1 MIKKILLNLEK
12 TKIIGVCD
20 KICLYSLFA
29 IAFFLPISKATI
41 EIFIYL
47 SIFCFLVKLVL
58 SKKSI
63 PRTPINIAV
72 FIYLVIC
79 FLSIF
84 VSTRYQ
90 VSTRT
95 FLGKVLTNAT
105 LLYIVV
111 DTLNTQRRKK
121 IFIYIL
127 LTSSL
132 LLGIDGIYQYFTHKD
147 FIRNRPYIDIPRIYA
162 TFPTPNDFG
171 CYLISVIPFVL
182 MNLFR
187 KFRNKISNGLNAV
200 LFLLLLSCLILTV
213 SRGAWFAFISTIL
226 FMSMWIHLLGIVFLA
241 VGIFILATQQFYFPA
256 LKNRIS
262 SFFVF
267 QDTSSQDRMVM
278 WTTAWNMFLARP
290 LVGLGLGTFMFNFPK
305 YLNEPY
311 RHATPY
317 AHNCYLQMAS
327 EIGSLGLV
335 AFLAILVCLFYRGII
350 ILNKWEKDFNWYVLL
365 ASLASILGFC
375 VQMTVETNF
384 YNLDLGILFWLMI
397 GLATS
402 SIIRLDAGLKK

>member
-1 MIKKILLNLEK
+1 MLLNLEK
-12 TKIIGVCD
+12 TKVIRSCD
-20 KICLYSLFA
+20 KICLFCLFG
-29 IAFFLPISKATI
+29 IAFFLPISKAII

-47 SIFCFLVKLVL
+47 AIFCFLLNLIL
-58 SKKSI
+58 SKLTLPK
-63 PRTPINIAV
+63 TPLNWAL
-72 FIYLVIC
+72 FAFLFIC

-90 VSTRT
+90 VSIRA

-105 LLYIVV
+105 LLFIVV

-121 IFIYIL
+121 TFIYIL

-132 LLGIDGIYQYFTHKD
+132 VLGIDGIYQYFTHSD

-187 KFRNKISNGLNAV
+187 KFRHKISNGLNAV
-200 LFLLLLSCLILTV
+200 LFLLLFSCLILTV

-241 VGIFILATQQFYFPA
+241 VGIFILATQQFYFPV
-256 LKNRIS
+256 LKERIS

-305 YLNEPY
+305 YLNEVY
-311 RHATPY
+311 LHGTPY

-327 EIGSLGLV
+327 EIGSLGLL
-335 AFLAILVCLFYRGII
+335 AFLAILISLFYKGIV
-350 ILNKWEKDFNWYVLL
+350 ILNKWSKDFNWYVLL
-365 ASLASILGFC
+365 ASLASVLGFC

-384 YNLDLGILFWLMI
+384 YNLDLGVLFWLMI
-397 GLATS
+397 GMATS
-402 SIIRLDAGLKK
+402 SIISLDAVLKK